1 MFGDNLPDTLTPV
14 VAGNTDDVI
23 FNRLPVVLFCQA
35 GQWAGQ
41 PGKHQSEGAQ
51 RANNSSKKVRGNEEM
66 RERWDGKVELER
78 RLQECETVSMSLG
91 NDDE

>member
-41 PGKHQSEGAQ
+41 PGK
-51 RANNSSKKVRGNEEM
+51 N
-66 RERWDGKVELER
+66 
-78 RLQECETVSMSLG
+78 
-91 NDDE
+91 